1 MFGYLIGNAQSE
13 NDTMDLANYNVNAE
27 LLEKMFYKKL
37 NSYRKEKGIPEY
49 IADPVSLMA
58 AEYNN
63 SHCLIY
69 NIVRKGHPHLNSE
82 PVNGLNL
89 YTPQDRLNYFSNI
102 SGYSEREIVV
112 EYSDWCDLCNQRIT
126 YNDYVDDFAKWIQEK
141 LDSEIGNNGKYI
153 AVKFSLRIPLPSEGY
168 AEGLPRFVTTVTLT
182 KDGYNV
188 N

>member
-49 IADPVSLMA
+49 ITADPVSLMA

-63 SHCLIY
+63 SHFLIY
-69 NIVRKGHPHLNSE
+69 NRMRSEHIHLNSE

-89 YTPQDRLNYFSNI
+89 YTRQDRLNYFSNI
-102 SGYSEREIVV
+102 SGYSEREIVT
-112 EYSDWCDLCNQRIT
+112 EYSDGCDLCNQRIT
-126 YNDYVDDFAKWIQEK
+126 YNDYVDDFAKWIQED
-141 LDSEIGNNGKYI
+141 LDSEIGNNSKYI
-153 AVKFSLRIPLPSEGY
+153 AVKFSLRINPDNFFK
-168 AEGLPRFVTTVTLT
+168 GLPRFITTVILT